1 MSGCVR
7 ALGHNTR
14 DEVFLGVGTI
24 EGSQAAPASRAQTNK
39 EAKAEKLVSENQTL
53 VCARRLVYI
62 YIIHTHIHIY
72 VDTHYKHTQA
82 RRRQ

>member
-1 MSGCVR
+1 MR

-24 EGSQAAPASRAQTNK
+24 EGSQARPAPRAQTNK

-53 VCARRLVYI
+53 VCKAPRI
-62 YIIHTHIHIY
+62 YTHTHTY
-72 VDTHYKHTQA
+72 M
-82 RRRQ
+82 

>member
-24 EGSQAAPASRAQTNK
+24 EGSQDPRAQTNK

-53 VCARRLVYI
+53 VCARHLVYT
-62 YIIHTHIHIY
+62 HTY
-72 VDTHYKHTQA
+72 VDTHYKHTKA
-82 RRRQ
+82 RRPQ

>member
-1 MSGCVR
+1 MR

-24 EGSQAAPASRAQTNK
+24 EGSQASPAPRAQTNK

-53 VCARRLVYI
+53 VCV
-62 YIIHTHIHIY
+62 
-72 VDTHYKHTQA
+72 
-82 RRRQ
+82 

>member
-24 EGSQAAPASRAQTNK
+24 EGSQAPPDPRAQTNK

-53 VCARRLVYI
+53 VCARRLVYTL
-62 YIIHTHIHIY
+62 YTHTHM
-72 VDTHYKHTQA
+72 
-82 RRRQ
+82 

>member
-24 EGSQAAPASRAQTNK
+24 EGSQAPRAQTNK

-53 VCARRLVYI
+53 VCKAPRI
-62 YIIHTHIHIY
+62 YIIHTHTCRHTTN
-72 VDTHYKHTQA
+72 THKLVLVL
-82 RRRQ
+82 

>member
-24 EGSQAAPASRAQTNK
+24 EGSQAPRAQTNK

-53 VCARRLVYI
+53 VCARRLVYTL
-62 YIIHTHIHIY
+62 YTHTH
-72 VDTHYKHTQA
+72 VDTHY
-82 RRRQ
+82 

>member
-1 MSGCVR
+1 MR

-24 EGSQAAPASRAQTNK
+24 EGSQAPRAQTNK

-53 VCARRLVYI
+53 VCVQGASYI
-62 YIIHTHIHIY
+62 HYTHTHM
-72 VDTHYKHTQA
+72 
-82 RRRQ
+82 

>member
-24 EGSQAAPASRAQTNK
+24 EGSQAPRAQTNK

-53 VCARRLVYI
+53 VCARRLVYT
-62 YIIHTHIHIY
+62 HTHTY
-72 VDTHYKHTQA
+72 VDTHYKYTQA
-82 RRRQ
+82 CRRQ

>member
-24 EGSQAAPASRAQTNK
+24 EGSHAPPAPRAQTNK

-53 VCARRLVYI
+53 VCARRLVYTL
-62 YIIHTHIHIY
+62 YTHTHTHTHAHIHNM
-72 VDTHYKHTQA
+72 
-82 RRRQ
+82 

>member
-24 EGSQAAPASRAQTNK
+24 EGSQAPRAQTNK

-53 VCARRLVYI
+53 VCVQGASYI
-62 YIIHTHIHIY
+62 HYTHTHM
-72 VDTHYKHTQA
+72 
-82 RRRQ
+82 

>member
-24 EGSQAAPASRAQTNK
+24 EGSQAHPDPRAQTNK

-53 VCARRLVYI
+53 VCVQGASYI
-62 YIIHTHIHIY
+62 HYTHTHIY

-82 RRRQ
+82 RWRQ

>member
-24 EGSQAAPASRAQTNK
+24 EGSHAPPAPRAQTNK
-39 EAKAEKLVSENQTL
+39 EAKAEKLVSENQT
-53 VCARRLVYI
+53 
-62 YIIHTHIHIY
+62 HEY
-72 VDTHYKHTQA
+72 VLPGTTQCTQYTDTCW
-82 RRRQ
+82 

>member
-24 EGSQAAPASRAQTNK
+24 EGSQAAPDPRAQTNK

-53 VCARRLVYI
+53 VCKALRI
-62 YIIHTHIHIY
+62 YIIHT
-72 VDTHYKHTQA
+72 TNTQKLAGASDA
-82 RRRQ
+82 RALTQ